1 MRASGAQA
9 PTLRGAPFVCRSEA
23 VPGFLPGDCARA
35 PRERRQCPATNLT
48 PGALSR
54 GLGSSHRCRL
64 ASGPALCRQAPVLRW
79 PTQASSASE
88 VAPLRA
94 TRKVWCISRWAFKH
108 GAAAGPRVPPVAL
121 PSRTLRKRPGV
132 SSCRGTGPERLSI
145 STETFFPG
153 GISVW
158 RRARALP
165 RDPGLDLV
173 EGAWWFSREPLG
185 RTSLLSL
192 QDSTSTMKLQA
203 VSVVLQKYSVFQR
216 EGCDSSAWA
225 GVQSATDQRRVGGTG
240 PPQFSGADQLPV
252 FAGPSAKSE

>member
-1 MRASGAQA
+1 MQGRPAPGCPRRPGREGVWRPGRYSARRPLCVQVLGSPLLSSRRLRTCASRAA
-9 PTLRGAPFVCRSEA
+9 A
-23 VPGFLPGDCARA
+23 VPSHQPD
-35 PRERRQCPATNLT
+35 

-64 ASGPALCRQAPVLRW
+64 ASGPALCRQAPVLRR
-79 PTQASSASE
+79 PTQAPSASE

-121 PSRTLRKRPGV
+121 PSRTLRKRPGL
-132 SSCRGTGPERLSI
+132 SYCRGTGPERLSI
-145 STETFFPG
+145 SSTETFLPG

-173 EGAWWFSREPLG
+173 DGTWWFSREPLG
-185 RTSLLSL
+185 RTSLLSFR
-192 QDSTSTMKLQA
+192 T
-203 VSVVLQKYSVFQR
+203 
-216 EGCDSSAWA
+216 
-225 GVQSATDQRRVGGTG
+225 
-240 PPQFSGADQLPV
+240 PPAP
-252 FAGPSAKSE
+252 